1 MDLEL
6 DLFPRAPSFLPVA
19 SSDSPP
25 RLGGVVH
32 CFTKDAIVPFEIFFD
47 FKVPVSCV
55 YNVRILFWSD
65 S

>member
-1 MDLEL
+1 
-6 DLFPRAPSFLPVA
+6 LPVA

-32 CFTKDAIVPFEIFFD
+32 CFTKDAIVPIENCFD
-47 FKVPVSCV
+47 LKVPVTAI
-55 YNVRILFWSD
+55 YNMRILFWSD